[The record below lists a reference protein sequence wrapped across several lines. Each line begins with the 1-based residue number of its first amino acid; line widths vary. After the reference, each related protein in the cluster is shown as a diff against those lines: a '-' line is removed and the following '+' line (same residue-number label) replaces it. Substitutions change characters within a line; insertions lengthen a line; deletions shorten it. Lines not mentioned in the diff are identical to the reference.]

1 MNAMGIAAIVAL
13 ASIIGAMIATPAAA
27 AAIVTAFVLVN
38 VLVASLTFSIGG
50 AILAYLRDPRRAR

>member
-13 ASIIGAMIATPAAA
+13 ASIIVAMVATPAVAA
-27 AAIVTAFVLVN
+27 EIVLTFVLVN

>member
-13 ASIIGAMIATPAAA
+13 GSIIGAMVATPAAA
-27 AAIVTAFVLVN
+27 AEIVTAFVLVN

-50 AILAYLRDPRRAR
+50 AILAYLRDPRRVR

>member
-13 ASIIGAMIATPAAA
+13 GSIIGAMVATPAAA
-27 AAIVTAFVLVN
+27 AEIVVTFVLVN

-50 AILAYLRDPRRAR
+50 AILAYLRNPRRVR

>member
-13 ASIIGAMIATPAAA
+13 GSIIGAIAATPAAA
-27 AAIVTAFVLVN
+27 AEVVVTFVLVN

-50 AILAYLRDPRRAR
+50 AILAYLRNPRRIR

>member
-13 ASIIGAMIATPAAA
+13 GSIIGAVIATPAAA
-27 AAIVTAFVLVN
+27 AEVVVTFVLVN

-50 AILAYLRDPRRAR
+50 AVLAYLRNPRRIR

>member
-13 ASIIGAMIATPAAA
+13 GSIVGAMVATPAAA
-27 AAIVTAFVLVN
+27 AEIVATFVLVN

-50 AILAYLRDPRRAR
+50 AIVAYLRDPRRVR